1 MKNKDSLLQCLVI
14 FTRLHNRP
22 FSSDALV
29 ADLPVEEG
37 RTTPRLFSI
46 DSEKS
51 KSSFSRAALR
61 GGFHSKLV
69 RYQLSEISKLL
80 LPVILNLKDDKAC
93 ILTKFS
99 KDKEYAKV
107 IIPEY
112 GDDSG
117 NWIKLSDL
125 EDEYVGYA
133 FLVKPIDSHT
143 DVQKRVL
150 KHEKHHWFWGTVKY
164 SRAIYFDVII
174 ASFLI
179 NLFALAS
186 PLFTMNIYDRVVPN
200 NAVDTMW
207 VLAVGVIVI
216 YTFDMLLKFLRAY
229 FLEKAAKKSDI
240 IMSSIIYEK
249 VLNLKM
255 SAKPSSVGSFAS
267 NLKDFDS
274 IRGFFAS
281 STIAAM
287 VDLPFAVVFI
297 FVIYL
302 VGDSLAF
309 IPMTTAVIIIIYS
322 FILEK
327 PLRRSIESTYEASA
341 HKNAVLIETL
351 TGLETIKA
359 MGISGQSQWKWEE
372 ATGEIANKGLR
383 SRIITNSITTFV
395 NYAVQINTV
404 ALIIAGV
411 YAIGDKTLSM
421 GALIAVVML
430 GSRTLAPLGQVASLV
445 ANFQQTKTAFDA
457 LDNIMNLPVEREEGK
472 KFVTRPNF
480 KGKIEFKDVT
490 FTYPGTDNAI
500 LKNVSFVISAGEAVG
515 IIGTNGSGKS
525 TIEKLIIGLYEPDN
539 GSILIDDIDINQIDP
554 ADLRRNISYV
564 PQDIMLFQ
572 GSVKQNIVAR
582 IPDASDEQLLEAAN
596 ISGVGNFINRHPLGF
611 DMVVGERGEMLSG
624 GQRQAIGV
632 ARALIEV
639 SPILLFDEPTNA
651 MDSVNEAKLI
661 NTISEFK
668 KKHTLIMISHK
679 NNLLNLADRLIL
691 IDNGMVA
698 LDGTK
703 QAVIEQLNNP
713 NKKSKL

>member
-1 MKNKDSLLQCLVI
+1 MKDCLLQCLVI

-22 FSSDALV
+22 FSPDALV

-37 RTTPRLFSI
+37 RTTPRLFSLE
-46 DSEKS
+46 SQKS

-61 GGFHSKLV
+61 GGFNSKLV
-69 RYQLSEISKLL
+69 HYRLSDISKLL
-80 LPVILNLKDDKAC
+80 LPVILNLKDEKAC
-93 ILTKFS
+93 ILTEFS
-99 KDKEYAKV
+99 PDKTYAKV
-107 IIPEY
+107 IMPEY

-117 NWIKLSDL
+117 SWIKVSDL

-133 FLVKPIDSHT
+133 FLLKPADTHT

-150 KHEKHHWFWGTVKY
+150 KHEKNHWFWGTVSY
-164 SRAIYFDVII
+164 SRTIYTDVIV

-179 NLFALAS
+179 NLFALAG
-186 PLFTMNIYDRVVPN
+186 PLFTMNVYDRVVPN
-200 NAVDTMW
+200 NAIDTMW
-207 VLAVGVIVI
+207 VLAIGVIVI
-216 YTFDMLLKFLRAY
+216 YTFDMLLKFLRSY

-255 SAKPSSVGSFAS
+255 SSKPTSVGSFAS

-281 STIAAM
+281 STVAAM

-302 VGDSLAF
+302 IGGWLAY
-309 IPMTTAVIIIIYS
+309 IPIGTAIIIMMYS
-322 FILEK
+322 FIVER
-327 PLRRSIESTYEASA
+327 PLRKSVESTYEAAA
-341 HKNAVLIETL
+341 HKNAILIETL

-372 ATGEIANKGLR
+372 ATGEIASKGLK

-404 ALIIAGV
+404 ALIVAGV
-411 YAIGDKTLSM
+411 YSIGDKTLSM

-445 ANFQQTKTAFDA
+445 ANFQQTKTAYDA
-457 LDNIMNLPVEREEGK
+457 LDNIMELPVEREEGK
-472 KFVTRPNF
+472 KFVTRPSF
-480 KGKIEFKDVT
+480 KGKIEFNNVT
-490 FTYPGTDNAI
+490 FSYPGTENAI
-500 LKNVSFVISAGEAVG
+500 LKNVSFVINAGESVG

-525 TIEKLIIGLYEPDN
+525 TIEKLIIGLYEPDE

-564 PQDIMLFQ
+564 PQDIILFQ
-572 GSVKQNIVAR
+572 GTVKQNIVAR
-582 IPDASDEQLLEAAN
+582 IPDSSDEQLLEAATM
-596 ISGVGNFINRHPLGF
+596 SGVGNFINKHPLGF

-632 ARALIEV
+632 ARALIEIE
-639 SPILLFDEPTNA
+639 PILLFDEPTNA
-651 MDSVNEAKLI
+651 MDSVNETKLI
-661 NTISEFK
+661 NTMHSFK

-679 NNLLNLADRLIL
+679 QNLLNLADRLIL
-691 IDNGMVA
+691 IDNGLKV

-703 QAVIEQLNNP
+703 QEVIEKLNNP
-713 NKKSKL
+713 NKKSN